1 MRDKVINKD
10 CLRLT
15 MSVSLSTESQFTQTR
30 ITTNGGLESSASS
43 HNQSPSL
50 SPKEFDY
57 LSQLI
62 HTKAGIFVPRNKIG
76 MLEGRLVKRLRLLG
90 LKDFSQYIL
99 FLKQDSAGKEFEF
112 FVNALTT
119 NKTEFFREKV
129 HFEHLKDVLE
139 RQHKQDTVFI
149 WSAACSSGEEV
160 YTLAMLCEELRLD
173 APAFDYRILGT
184 DIDTER
190 LKMSATG
197 IYEKSTM
204 SNTPPIYQQKYME
217 SINHSNDNSYNNFKV
232 GAKLR
237 RRVKFRQHNLI
248 DFDDNLP
255 INFNFIFLRN
265 VLFYFAKDNA
275 EKIVRKLVSRLQP
288 GGLFFVSLTETLRD
302 MDVGLT
308 QVGPSV
314 YQKA

>member
-1 MRDKVINKD
+1 
-10 CLRLT
+10 
-15 MSVSLSTESQFTQTR
+15 MSVSLSSESHFTQTR
-30 ITTNGGLESSASS
+30 VTANSALKSSVS
-43 HNQSPSL
+43 NQNQPSSL

-62 HTKAGIFVPRNKIG
+62 HARAGIFVPRHKIG
-76 MLEGRLVKRLRLLG
+76 MLESRLVKRLRLLG
-90 LKDFSQYIL
+90 LNDFSQYIL
-99 FLKQDSAGKEFEF
+99 YLKQDSGGKEFEF

-129 HFEHLKDVLE
+129 HFDHLKEVLE
-139 RQHKQDTVFI
+139 RQDRQDTIFI

-160 YTLAMLCEELRLD
+160 YSLAMLCEELRLD
-173 APAFDYRILGT
+173 SPAFDYRVLGT

-190 LKMSATG
+190 LKMSASG
-197 IYEKSTM
+197 IYDRS
-204 SNTPPIYQQKYME
+204 SVLNTPPIYQQKYME
-217 SINHSNDNSYNNFKV
+217 SFNHSNDNGNNSFKV

-237 RRVKFRQHNLI
+237 RRVKFRQHNLV
-248 DFDDNLP
+248 DFDDTFH
-255 INFNFIFLRN
+255 ISFNFIFLRN
-265 VLFYFAKDNA
+265 VLFYFSKENA

-308 QVGPSV
+308 QVGPSI